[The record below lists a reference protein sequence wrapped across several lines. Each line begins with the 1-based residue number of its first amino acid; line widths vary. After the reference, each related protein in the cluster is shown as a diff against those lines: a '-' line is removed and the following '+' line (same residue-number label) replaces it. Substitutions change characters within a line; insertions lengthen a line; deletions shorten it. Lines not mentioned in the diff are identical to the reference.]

1 MPLPSRNSANVA
13 SNFNAILYECHCQV
27 VIRRTW
33 PQISLPFFYE
43 CHRQVAIRRTWPQ
56 ISGPPTPSL
65 LIVAWGQVAAIL
77 MRRFV
82 APIHVVTWNWN
93 SEQRSPI
100 VPLAFSRT

>member
-1 MPLPSRNSANVA
+1 MMPLPVRNLANVT
-13 SNFNAILYECHCQV
+13 SNFNTV
-27 VIRRTW
+27 
-33 PQISLPFFYE
+33 SYE

-56 ISGPPTPSL
+56 ISGPLTPSL
-65 LIVAWGQVAAIL
+65 LIVVWGQVAVIL

-100 VPLAFSRT
+100 VLLAFSRT